1 MSFIKNIFFIGI
13 WSLLTVF
20 CVVVVL
26 CSSLYLYLSPG
37 LPDVNALKNVKLQ
50 IPLRIFSGDG
60 KMIGEF
66 GEKRRDPISITETPQ
81 NMINAVLAAEDDRFY
96 QHSGISIR
104 SLARAASQLMISGE
118 IQSGGST
125 ITMQVARNFF
135 LSRTQ
140 TFYRKFNEILLALK
154 IEQKLTKDEVL
165 ELYLNKIYLGNRAY
179 GFKAA
184 SQVYYGKP
192 LDELTLAQTAMIAGL
207 PKAPSTFNP
216 IVNPERALI
225 RRDWILSRMLSLQ
238 FISGADYE
246 KSIREPV
253 SARYHGQRLDLNA
266 PYIAEM
272 ARLEAINL
280 FGVNAYTDGYQ
291 VVTTIDSRLQEKAQQ
306 TIIDGLLAYSS
317 RHGYYG
323 PEKKLDSSLL
333 KLPVPGKANDN
344 VNDNIPV
351 IQQLSS
357 SARAIVKS
365 ISSVESS
372 PTTWD
377 FSVWAD
383 EIKKI
388 PVYGGLQPA
397 VVIAAED
404 KQIHAMLG
412 SGKSISIYWENGLSN
427 ARPYI
432 DENTQGPKPRKASD
446 ILSLG
451 DVIRVRN
458 DPLGAWHLGQI
469 PRVEGAMV
477 ALNPQNGAI
486 RSLIGGFDFNQSSFN
501 RATQAKRQLGSNFKP
516 FIYTLALENNLTP
529 ASIINDAPIVIDD
542 FGLEGAWR
550 PQNSSG
556 KFYGPTRLR
565 EALYLSRN
573 LISIRLLQHIGIDK
587 AIASM
592 ARFGIDPDQLPR
604 NLSMALGS
612 HVMTPLEVAA
622 GYSVFANGGYKIQ
635 PFLIDI
641 IRSHQGEIVYS
652 HIPEVALPHKQQS
665 DGEVSA
671 VDNHSLLLAPRV
683 IDEHTAYIMNSML
696 KDVIARG
703 TGRRALVLDR
713 RDLAG
718 KTGTTNGPTDAWFSG
733 YNPDL
738 VTTVWVGFDGNKNL
752 GRREYG
758 GSAAL
763 PIWIDY
769 MEAALNEV
777 PDILPSPPDGIITI
791 RIDPETGERALP
803 GSKNGIFEIFRKEN
817 VPSNTVSRKKS
828 VTDIGEERATPEDI
842 WIN

>member
-1 MSFIKNIFFIGI
+1 M
-13 WSLLTVF
+13 TVF

-37 LPDVNALKNVKLQ
+37 LPDVNTLKNVKLQ

-66 GEKRRDPISITETPQ
+66 GEKRRDPISIAETPQ

-104 SLARAASQLMISGE
+104 SLARAASQLLMSGE

-154 IEQKLTKDEVL
+154 IEQKLTKNEVL

-192 LDELTLAQTAMIAGL
+192 LDQLTLAQTAMIAGL

-225 RRDWILSRMLSLQ
+225 RRDWILSRMLGLK
-238 FISGADYE
+238 FISQDDYE

-253 SARYHGQRLDLNA
+253 TAKYHGQRLDLNA

-272 ARLEAINL
+272 ARLETVNL

-291 VVTTIDSRLQEKAQQ
+291 VVTTIDSRLQAKAQQ
-306 TIIDGLLAYSS
+306 AIIDGLLAYSS

-323 PEKKLDSSLL
+323 PEKTLDSSLL
-333 KLPVPGKANDN
+333 QPLVTGKANDN
-344 VNDNIPV
+344 ANDNTLAELQVAP
-351 IQQLSS
+351 SE
-357 SARAIVKS
+357 AAADKS
-365 ISSVESS
+365 IASASSN
-372 PTTWD
+372 PTPWD
-377 FSVWAD
+377 FSAWIN

-388 PVYGGLQPA
+388 PAYGGLEPA

-404 KQIHAMLG
+404 KQILAMLS
-412 SGKSISIYWENGLSN
+412 SGASISISWENGLSN

-432 DENTQGPKPRKASD
+432 NENTQGPKPKKASD

-458 DPLGAWHLGQI
+458 DQSGTWYLAQI
-469 PRVEGAMV
+469 PKVQGAIV

-486 RSLIGGFDFNQSSFN
+486 KSLVGGFDFNQSSFN
-501 RATQAKRQLGSNFKP
+501 RATQAKRQPGSNFKP
-516 FIYTLALENNLTP
+516 FIYILALENNLTP
-529 ASIINDAPIVIDD
+529 ASIINDAPVVIDD
-542 FGLEGAWR
+542 FGLEDAWR

-587 AIASM
+587 AIAGM
-592 ARFGIDPDQLPR
+592 ERFGIDPDQLPR

-612 HVMTPLEVAA
+612 HVMTPLEVAT

-635 PFLIDI
+635 PFLIDAI
-641 IRSHQGEIVYS
+641 KSHQGEIVYH
-652 HIPEVALPHKQQS
+652 HIPEVALPQKHTP
-665 DGEVSA
+665 DEEMSA
-671 VDNHSLLLAPRV
+671 NADHPLLLAPRV
-683 IDEHTAYIMNSML
+683 VDEHTAYIMDSML
-696 KDVIARG
+696 KDVITRG
-703 TGRRALVLDR
+703 TARRALVLNR

-733 YNPDL
+733 YNPYL
-738 VTTVWVGFDGNKNL
+738 VATAWVGFDSNTNL

-763 PIWIDY
+763 PIWMDY
-769 MEAALNEV
+769 MEAALDGV
-777 PDILPSPPDGIITI
+777 PEILPSPPDGIVTI

-803 GSKNGIFEIFRKEN
+803 GSQNGIFEIFSKEN
-817 VPSNTVSRKKS
+817 APADTVSRKGAA
-828 VTDIGEERATPEDI
+828 TATGEEGTTPEDI
-842 WIN
+842 WTN